1 MNYKKYYVL
10 MVIGCSLYACGGGGG
25 GSGITSTTST
35 TSSNSVATSVAA
47 IVTFAR

>member
-1 MNYKKYYVL
+1 MSYTKYYVL
-10 MVIGCSLYACGGGGG
+10 MVLGCSLYACGGGGG
-25 GSGITSTTST
+25 GGSEITSTIS